1 LRFGAWEIEGVKT
14 YGQYC
19 PVARALDVV
28 GDRWSLLIVRELLAG
43 GRHFNAIERGLPG
56 ISRSLLARRLRLLE
70 RGGVLERHLG
80 SDGRA
85 REYLL
90 TPAGKDLTGLMGI
103 LRDWGAR
110 WAFDDPRPHE
120 LDPAWLLSSMLH
132 RCKPAELP
140 KRRVVIEF
148 RFRGSRH
155 SMVWLILDPREEGD
169 ICLKHPGFEVDLV
182 VSAEVRSFFR
192 VWLSRLSRAEAERR
206 GLLEIE
212 GPPGL
217 VRAFPRWFDWLSPP
231 RTDAPARPRRFAKA
245 TG

>member
-1 LRFGAWEIEGVKT
+1 MKT

-90 TPAGKDLTGLMGI
+90 TPAGKDLAGLMGT
-103 LRDWGAR
+103 LRDWGAQ
-110 WAFDDPRPHE
+110 WAFDDPRPQE

-132 RCKPAELP
+132 RRKPAELP

-148 RFRGSRH
+148 RFRGSRR

-169 ICLKHPGFEVDLV
+169 ICLKHPGFDVDLV

-192 VWLSRLSRAEAERR
+192 VWLGRLSRAEVERR

-217 VRAFPRWFDWLSPP
+217 VRAFPRWFDWLSLS
-231 RTDAPARPRRFAKA
+231 RADAPARPRRFTRA